1 MSIIMV
7 TRSINIMERI
17 ISKFIAH
24 YIDEFSSFNVRKI
37 CVIVRKNLYFLFYSG
52 YSYAKD
58 YYKGGGY
65 ICPSDIFYGRPKRSI
80 NTYGQWKVISLR
92 IKASQSMDIN

>member
-1 MSIIMV
+1 MNSV
-7 TRSINIMERI
+7 
-17 ISKFIAH
+17 
-24 YIDEFSSFNVRKI
+24 VVLRKI

-92 IKASQSMDIN
+92 ISASQSMDIIKSSAYYYSVVNSSVFLK